1 MTNRFEGKTAIV
13 TGAAG
18 GIGRAACVRLAEEG
32 ANVVAVD
39 LASAPIDGTTELVSA
54 AGGRIIGVPAD
65 VTVEAEVAGYV
76 AAAVSEFGGVD
87 CLFNNAGIEGPVEST
102 LTYSEETF
110 DSIMD
115 VNAKGVFFGLKH
127 AANAMLESGGG
138 SIVNTASTAGLIG
151 TPGIIAYGASKHAVV
166 GMTKTAAREF
176 GGQGIRT
183 NAVCPS
189 PIETRMWYA
198 LVEGYG
204 GDDPDTF
211 DKERQA
217 ANPMGRYGKPE
228 EVVAL
233 VLFLLSDDASYMNGA
248 IVPVDGGSQ
257 AA

>member
-1 MTNRFEGKTAIV
+1 MQTRPSLRLLLVGTLCRARLRFWQLKRDLDRVFGAAVGV
-13 TGAAG
+13 TGG
-18 GIGRAACVRLAEEG
+18 SDLNLIAC
-32 ANVVAVD
+32 
-39 LASAPIDGTTELVSA
+39 
-54 AGGRIIGVPAD
+54 
-65 VTVEAEVAGYV
+65 
-76 AAAVSEFGGVD
+76 
-87 CLFNNAGIEGPVEST
+87 PVGST
-102 LTYSEETF
+102 LDYTEETF
-110 DSIMD
+110 DSIMA
-115 VNAKGVFFGLKH
+115 VNAKGVFFGIKH

-138 SIVNTASTAGLIG
+138 TIVNTASTAGLIG

-176 GGQGIRT
+176 AGQGIRC

-189 PIETRMWYA
+189 PIETRMWFA

-204 GDDPDTF
+204 GDDPETF

-233 VLFLLSDDASYMNGA
+233 VLFLLSEDASYMNGA

-257 AA
+257 AS